1 MDSNEKLQERRKHPR
16 KKVRVL
22 VRFKDQFLFESFTCD
37 VSLNGLFVL
46 IDTDHILDRLSLE
59 LELEFYLEYK
69 LDFMM
74 KAVGIVRRIQG
85 EEVPEEK
92 RGFAI
97 EIKEITGEHR
107 KLLAGI
113 IDEIREE

>member
-85 EEVPEEK
+85 EEVPEGK
-92 RGFAI
+92 RGFAL

-107 KLLAGI
+107 KCLDKI
-113 IDEIREE
+113 IEQIGA

>member
-1 MDSNEKLQERRKHPR
+1 MDSNEKLQERRKHLR

-37 VSLNGLFVL
+37 VSLNGVFVL
-46 IDTDHILDRLSLE
+46 VDSENVLERLSLD

-69 LDFMM
+69 LDSMM
-74 KAVGIVRRIQG
+74 KAIGVVRRIQG
-85 EEVPEEK
+85 EEVPEDK
-92 RGFAI
+92 RGFAL
-97 EIKEITGEHR
+97 EITEIAGEHR

-113 IDEIREE
+113 IDKIREE